1 MARATNNTKKLP
13 QMSPT
18 AIQLAEVSG
27 EFKLGNITAE
37 EKERRKEEIIAGGG
51 EQGRMSRK

>member
-1 MARATNNTKKLP
+1 
-13 QMSPT
+13 MSPT
-18 AIQLAEVSG
+18 AIQLAEISG